1 MEYGEK
7 DVSWA
12 KKKMIQMDFT
22 PYFPTLCEFCAQ
34 YRVRELYAFGSM
46 VRGDA
51 RQDSDLDLLVT
62 FGEVPLYDYFD
73 NYLDFKTSLETLF
86 ARKVDLVESQTVK
99 NPFLKQSIQQ
109 HQLLLYGQPN
119 RQIFNTLPVG
129 TIFEP
134 LIRIIN

>member
-1 MEYGEK
+1 MGKKTYLGQR
-7 DVSWA
+7 
-12 KKKMIQMDFT
+12 KKMIKMDFS
-22 PYFPTLCEFCAQ
+22 PYFPTLGELCAQ

-109 HQLLLYGQPN
+109 HQLLLYGQLN
-119 RQIFNTLPVG
+119 RQMVTRYS
-129 TIFEP
+129 E
-134 LIRIIN
+134 